1 MAHDHSHDHGLGHSH
16 GHHHAA
22 GHNPHLLG
30 ATLLTLGFAGV
41 EALAGSWAGSLA
53 LIGDAGHMVNDG
65 VALAL
70 AAAAA
75 WVARRPP
82 SQRHTYGLGRAE
94 VLAALLNS
102 LAMLAL
108 VIAIVVEAVARLHSP
123 APIAGPTVMGVAVI
137 GLAVNGLVAWLLSRG
152 ESNLNTRAALLHVIG
167 DMLGSVAA
175 IAAGATV
182 YFTGWQAADPLLA
195 GGIAVLI
202 LGSSLRLLRQALH
215 ALMEGVPAHLQAEE
229 IGLALAAVEGVQS
242 VHDLHIWTVGDGQV
256 MLSAHLR
263 LSDLAPWPDILER
276 CRLLLEHRW
285 QIGHVTLQPETLPVA
300 PLHFRPPQ
308 SRDGGERQ
316 GE

>member
-1 MAHDHSHDHGLGHSH
+1 MAHDHSHHHGH
-16 GHHHAA
+16 GHHHHASS
-22 GHNPHLLG
+22 HNPHLLG
-30 ATLLTLGFAGV
+30 ATLLTLVFAGV
-41 EALAGSWAGSLA
+41 EALAGHWGGSLA
-53 LIGDAGHMVNDG
+53 LMGDAGHMVNDG

-108 VIAIVVEAVARLHSP
+108 VVAIVVEAVERLHSP
-123 APIAGPTVMGVAVI
+123 AHVAGPMVMGVATL
-137 GLAVNGLVAWLLSRG
+137 GLGVNGLVAWLLSRG
-152 ESNLNTRAALLHVIG
+152 ESTLNTRAALLHVLG

-195 GGIAVLI
+195 GGIALLI
-202 LGSSLRLLRQALH
+202 LGSSLRLLKEALH
-215 ALMEGVPAHLQAEE
+215 ALMEGVPPHLKQDE
-229 IGLALAAVEGVQS
+229 IGLALAALAGVQS
-242 VHDLHIWTVGDGQV
+242 VHDLHIWSVGDGQV

-263 LSDLAPWPDILER
+263 LAELEPWPVILEEAR
-276 CRLLLEHRW
+276 HLLLHRW
-285 QIGHVTLQPETLPVA
+285 HIDHVTLQPETPALS
-300 PLHFRPPQ
+300 PLRYIPRHDPEAGQP
-308 SRDGGERQ
+308 
-316 GE
+316 